1 MSKAAGKRRTPL
13 IRIESIFCLTTYP
26 QRFADTYTGCWGSV
40 LEQHVCLTVI
50 RRSQELPIGALV
62 ESRRDVVS
70 RYVYS
75 NRSLLSREAQWAETQ
90 WAEDTKRL
98 KPIRRVAGQAVV
110 GTFQNV
116 GLCIV
121 QAEVSIE
128 PPHR

>member
-1 MSKAAGKRRTPL
+1 M
-13 IRIESIFCLTTYP
+13 
-26 QRFADTYTGCWGSV
+26 
-40 LEQHVCLTVI
+40 TVI
-50 RRSQELPIGALV
+50 RGSQELPIGALV

-75 NRSLLSREAQWAETQ
+75 NRSILSREAQWS
-90 WAEDTKRL
+90 EDTKRL

-121 QAEVSIE
+121 QAEVSFE

>member
-1 MSKAAGKRRTPL
+1 MCRHLYTVLGISTRAAGLLDCYSGKPRGAYRCARR
-13 IRIESIFCLTTYP
+13 
-26 QRFADTYTGCWGSV
+26 D
-40 LEQHVCLTVI
+40 
-50 RRSQELPIGALV
+50 
-62 ESRRDVVS
+62 RRDVVS

-75 NRSLLSREAQWAETQ
+75 NRSILSREAQWS
-90 WAEDTKRL
+90 EDTKRL